1 MRRGLNRNGSDLVA
15 PSPFSVLLDF
25 RLDQSF
31 SEGIFAN
38 GGLRQKLKQL
48 KFGDKRSQTLTIA
61 YGIKRIA

>member
-38 GGLRQKLKQL
+38 GGLR
-48 KFGDKRSQTLTIA
+48 
-61 YGIKRIA
+61 